1 MRDDARA
8 ESKVRSR
15 GKCEP
20 LSIDGTTIEI
30 DTTDFDR
37 VDYAGIFA
45 KVTGETAER

>member
-1 MRDDARA
+1 MTLERNRRFALA
-8 ESKVRSR
+8 